1 MIRRALTF
9 IANRLVFMTFFLL
22 ALSFFS
28 QRSGGGDPKEA
39 MRMLTDL
46 AKTLDTLSSSFR

>member
-9 IANRLVFMTFFLL
+9 IANRLVFMTLFLL

-28 QRSGGGDPKEA
+28 QRSGDGDPKEA
-39 MRMLTDL
+39 MRMLTGL
-46 AKTLDTLSSSFR
+46 AKTLDTLSGSFR